1 MAGGNVSPRQ
11 KMINMMYLVLTALL
25 ALNVSAEIL
34 KAFHL
39 VEISMEKAGANID
52 SKNATILKAID
63 KYVDNN
69 KNDAKGKAAQASAQK
84 VDKIAKDAI
93 KYVSDLKNL
102 LVTNAGGRKEGKPDG
117 EIVDAP
123 NMEKHANYLI
133 VQKKGEELRN
143 KINQWR
149 TQMLEALPPDKRA
162 NVKSDL
168 VTETPKNSSHT
179 WESELFEHSP
189 MAAVATLLT
198 KIENDIKNT
207 EAQVLDELNK
217 DLTAVDVVID
227 NFSAEVIPE
236 NGTYITQGGKYVA
249 KIFLAASS
257 SRSTFDL
264 TVNGS
269 PVKVEN
275 GIGMFET
282 TASGEG
288 ERKYTA
294 VISQKKLDGTTTT
307 YKKESSYTVVKPLAV
322 VSATKM
328 NVVYRGLENPIS
340 VSVPGYSATE
350 LNVTSSF
357 GTLSKDAQPGTYKL
371 TIPGSD
377 ISTKE
382 LTISVSV
389 KTPDGVKKMGE
400 QKYRLKNVPRPTLTL
415 GGIEVSGSTSPGQV
429 KSASYIG
436 TPLKDFVFE
445 GVSYKPISYQLIYS
459 PKSGA
464 PQFESGSGSVIS
476 PRMRSVLQ
484 NVKTGDKIIVTG
496 VKAMGPQGAVPI
508 PSALVVEVR

>member
-39 VEISMEKAGANID
+39 VEISMEKAGTNID
-52 SKNATILKAID
+52 SKNKFILASID
-63 KYVDNN
+63 KYVKNN
-69 KNDAKGKAAQASAQK
+69 AKDINGLTAQENAKK
-84 VDKIAKDAI
+84 VDKIASDAI

-102 LVTNAGGRKEGKPDG
+102 LITNAGGRKEGKPDG

-143 KINQWR
+143 KINEWR
-149 TQMLEALPPDKRA
+149 TKMLAVLPPEKRG

-168 VTETPKNSSHT
+168 TADAPANSSHT

-189 MAAVATLLT
+189 LAAVATLLT

-217 DLTAVDVVID
+217 GLTVTDFIVD
-227 NFSAEVIPE
+227 NFTAEVIPE
-236 NGTYITQGGKYVA
+236 NGTYISQGGKYVA
-249 KIFLAASS
+249 KIFLAANS
-257 SRSTFDL
+257 SRQSFEL
-264 TVNGS
+264 TVNGT

-275 GIGMFET
+275 GVGMYET

-288 ERKYTA
+288 EKKYTA
-294 VISQKKLDGTTTT
+294 VITQRKLNGEVKT
-307 YKKESSYTVVKPLAV
+307 YENKASYTVVKPLAV

-340 VSVPGYSATE
+340 VSVPGYSATD
-350 LNVTSSF
+350 LTVTSSF